1 MGAQAVMSRDLID
14 VAIVGAG
21 PTGLACAIECARAGY
36 TYVVLEKGCLVNS
49 LFHFPA
55 QMVYFTTPELLE
67 IGGVPL
73 VSPHEKPTRLEA
85 LRYYRRAAEAFDLR
99 VETYEKVLSV
109 GGQDGGFAIATERV
123 GTGERR
129 AYRSRKVIVATGY
142 YDNPKRLGIP
152 GESLPKVS
160 HYYTESH
167 PFVGRDVMVV
177 GGANSAAE
185 AALDLYRGG
194 ARVTLVHRRAQP
206 SPHLKYWVGP
216 DLANRIKANEVQALF
231 ESEAQEIRNDR
242 VLVRHIPTGTVR
254 EVPNDFVFALIG
266 YRADADFLRSM
277 GIALDPATENPQI
290 DAETLETNVRGL
302 HLAGVAT
309 AGLENHNVFIENGRF
324 HGKQIVRALLATVSP
339 GGPAAPARAA
349 TP

>member
-1 MGAQAVMSRDLID
+1 MSNDLLD
-14 VAIVGAG
+14 VTVVGAG
-21 PTGLACAIECARAGY
+21 PTGLACAIELARAGY
-36 TYVVLEKGCLVNS
+36 RYVVLEKGCLVNS
-49 LFHFPA
+49 LFHFPT

-67 IGGVPL
+67 IGDLPL

-85 LRYYRRAAEAFDLR
+85 LRYYRRAAEAFALDVR
-99 VETYEKVLSV
+99 TYEKVLSV
-109 GGQDGGFAIATERV
+109 QGRDGAFEIATELAR
-123 GTGERR
+123 TGERR
-129 AYRSRKVIVATGY
+129 SYRSRKVIVATGY

-152 GESLPKVS
+152 GEDLPKVS

-167 PFVGRDVMVV
+167 PFVGRDVMVI

-185 AALDLYRGG
+185 AALDLFRGG

-206 SPHLKYWVGP
+206 SSHLKYWVAP
-216 DLANRIKANEVQALF
+216 DLANRLKAKEIEALF
-231 ESEAQEIRNDR
+231 EAEAVEIRNDR
-242 VLVRHIPTGTVR
+242 VLVRHNPSGTVR

-266 YRADADFLRSM
+266 YHADAAFLRSI
-277 GIALDPATENPQI
+277 GITLDPATEKPQL

-324 HGKQIVRALLATVSP
+324 HGKQIVQALRRSLSP
-339 GGPAAPARAA
+339 RGPVAPAPAA
-349 TP
+349 TS